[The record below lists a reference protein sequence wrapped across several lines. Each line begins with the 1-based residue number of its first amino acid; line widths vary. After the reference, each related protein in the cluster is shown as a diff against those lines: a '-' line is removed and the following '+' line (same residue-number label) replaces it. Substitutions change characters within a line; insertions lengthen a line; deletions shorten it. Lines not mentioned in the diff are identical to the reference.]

1 MRQGQKFDRPGGKS
15 DGRFSRGRQEDKAGR
30 NWGKSGGGSGKR
42 NHDPSRGEGKFSS
55 ATADGARGK
64 QKRSSYGKPDRP
76 DASRPAN
83 ATAARSGGKSS
94 GGERR
99 NSSEGERRGYTTGEQ
114 RSYTGNERRSYTGN
128 ERRSPAGRTPVRAF
142 SDQAETQIARVT
154 EIPDEERLEGRNS
167 VTEALA
173 ANRTFNK
180 VWYLKPLPDKQMDHR
195 LSEIIRQLAATDAV
209 LYPVERKVLDRM
221 AVTPSHQG
229 IIAQVAA
236 HEYVEVEDI
245 LARAEEKGE
254 KPFILLLDQIQDSQN
269 LGAIMRTADAC
280 GVHGIVIPR
289 RRSVALDAA
298 AAKSSA
304 GAVEYVPVA
313 RVTNLNRTIEELKE
327 RGVWI
332 AGLSQEGDD
341 LFTSDKLDLP
351 LALVIGSE
359 GEGMSAQ
366 VSENCDF
373 HLRIPMVGKI
383 NSLNASNAAA
393 IAMYEVFRQ
402 RNLVKE

>member
-42 NHDPSRGEGKFSS
+42 NHDPSRSEGKFSS
-55 ATADGARGK
+55 ASADGARGR

-83 ATAARSGGKSS
+83 ATAGRSGGKSS

-99 NSSEGERRGYTTGEQ
+99 NSSGG
-114 RSYTGNERRSYTGN
+114 ERRSYTTG

-142 SDQAETQIARVT
+142 SDQAETQITRVS

-269 LGAIMRTADAC
+269 LGAIMRSADAC

-341 LFTSDKLDLP
+341 LFASDKLDLP